1 MALITTPLL
10 PQATK
15 EYDQTQMAQLTATLE
30 QIIFILNNSYTP
42 ETLRREDEQIT
53 WFLG

>member
-15 EYDQTQMAQLTATLE
+15 EYDQTQMAQLIATLE
-30 QIIFILNNSYTP
+30 QMIFILNNSYTP
-42 ETLRREDEQIT
+42 ETLRREDEKIA

>member
-15 EYDQTQMAQLTATLE
+15 EYDQTQMAQLIATLE

>member
-15 EYDQTQMAQLTATLE
+15 EYDQTQMAQLIATLE
-30 QIIFILNNSYTP
+30 QMIFILNNSYTP
-42 ETLRREDEQIT
+42 ETLRREDEQIA